1 MYLHI
6 GNGMTVKDTK
16 IIGIFDLD
24 NTSVSNVTRDF
35 LKRKEKEKK
44 VSYPDSDL
52 PRSFLV
58 LEGGGESEV
67 KLSRI
72 STVGLKTRMNTP
84 REEAEE

>member
-1 MYLHI
+1 MHLHI
-6 GNGMTVKDTK
+6 GNGQTVKRES

-24 NTSVSNVTRDF
+24 TASVSGVTRDF
-35 LKRKEKEKK
+35 LKRQEKQKK

-58 LEGGGESEV
+58 CATEGDTNV

-84 REEAEE
+84 YEGLEE

>member
-1 MYLHI
+1 MHLHI
-6 GNGMTVKDTK
+6 GNGQTVNKK
-16 IIGIFDLD
+16 KVIGIFDLD
-24 NTSVSNVTRDF
+24 TASVSGVTRDF

-58 LEGGGESEV
+58 IEEGGSTEV

-72 STVGLKTRMNTP
+72 STVGLKTRMNTLP
-84 REEAEE
+84 EGTEE

>member
-6 GNGMTVKDTK
+6 GNGQTVRREK

-24 NTSVSNVTRDF
+24 TASVSAVTRDF
-35 LKRKEKEKK
+35 LKRKEKEKR

-58 LEGGGESEV
+58 TEDGEKTEV

-84 REEAEE
+84 YEGAEE

>member
-6 GNGMTVKDTK
+6 GNGQTVNRDK

-24 NTSVSNVTRDF
+24 TASVSIVTREF
-35 LKRKEKEKK
+35 LKRKEKEKR

-58 LEGGGESEV
+58 TAEGETTEV

-72 STVGLKTRMNTP
+72 STAGLKTRMNTP
-84 REEAEE
+84 YEGAEE

>member
-6 GNGMTVKDTK
+6 GNGQTVNRDK

-24 NTSVSNVTRDF
+24 TASVSGVTREF
-35 LKRKEKEKK
+35 LRKKEKEKK

-58 LEGGGESEV
+58 TEDRGDTEV

-84 REEAEE
+84 YEGAEE